1 MYYCNREEPRV
12 NRTPVCTEAF
22 AMENE
27 GVEKGNVGL
36 RVREVKTTNWVGVGP
51 CETQGGSLTGAYRS

>member
-27 GVEKGNVGL
+27 GGEKGNVGL

-51 CETQGGSLTGAYRS
+51 CET

>member
-1 MYYCNREEPRV
+1 M

-51 CETQGGSLTGAYRS
+51 CET

>member
-1 MYYCNREEPRV
+1 M

-51 CETQGGSLTGAYRS
+51 YETQGGLLTGAYRS